1 MYVYLF
7 SFSLTLSSFFLAN
20 KCQIEHRFRFNG
32 FRSTSFLSFYCVRCG
47 MCDARDCLLMF
58 SQRCAYFRHMF
69 PSHFLSKCSWFSVFI
84 PTIPVL
90 LLLFFPTVITLV
102 CSNCE
107 FSRRRRR
114 HLSVSY
120 RAGHP
125 SLLQS
130 CYVIFAFILW
140 VCVCACMFVPPLSA
154 TFFSR
159 CCFLERVFISCC
171 HGY

>member
-114 HLSVSY
+114 HLSVIVIEQAIRRCCNLATS
-120 RAGHP
+120 
-125 SLLQS
+125 SLLLF
-130 CYVIFAFILW
+130 CGC
-140 VCVCACMFVPPLSA
+140 VCVCACLYH
-154 TFFSR
+154 
-159 CCFLERVFISCC
+159 L
-171 HGY
+171 